1 MAYRGWRRNGTKY
14 NATKVTIDGH
24 TFDSK
29 HEANR
34 YLELKL
40 LERAGEISDLR
51 LQVEYELIP
60 NQYATEERYG
70 KNGRRLKDKEILLE
84 RKCCYVADFVYTDNR
99 TGETVVEDAKSE
111 ITKENKEYII
121 KRKILLW
128 RYGIRI
134 HEV

>member
-14 NATKVTIDGH
+14 NATKVTVDGH

-29 HEANR
+29 KESNR

-40 LERAGEISDLR
+40 LERGKVISNLR
-51 LQVEYELIP
+51 TQVEFELLP

-99 TGETVVEDAKSE
+99 TGETVVEDTKSE
-111 ITKENKEYII
+111 ATRTPEYII
-121 KRKILLW
+121 KRKLMLHK
-128 RYGIRI
+128 YGIRI
-134 HEV
+134 REV

>member
-14 NATKVTIDGH
+14 NATKVEIDGH
-24 TFDSK
+24 KFDSK

-34 YLELKL
+34 YLELKS

-60 NQYATEERYG
+60 NQYTTEERYG

-99 TGETVVEDAKSE
+99 TGETVVEDTKSE
-111 ITKENKEYII
+111 ATRTPEYII
-121 KRKILLW
+121 KRKLLLAK
-128 RYGIRI
+128 YGIRI
-134 HEV
+134 REV

>member
-14 NATKVTIDGH
+14 NATKVEIDGH

-29 HEANR
+29 KESNR

-40 LERAGEISDLR
+40 LERGKVISNLR
-51 LQVEYELIP
+51 TQVEFELLP

-99 TGETVVEDAKSE
+99 TGETVVEDTKSE
-111 ITKENKEYII
+111 ATRTPEYII
-121 KRKILLW
+121 KRKLMLHKH
-128 RYGIRI
+128 GIRI
-134 HEV
+134 REV

>member
-14 NATKVTIDGH
+14 NATKVEIDGH
-24 TFDSK
+24 KFDSK

-60 NQYATEERYG
+60 NQYDIEERYG

-84 RKCCYVADFVYTDNR
+84 RKCCYVADFVYTDSR
-99 TGETVVEDAKSE
+99 TGETVVED
-111 ITKENKEYII
+111 TKGFKTADYIL
-121 KRKILLW
+121 KKKMLL
-128 RYGIRI
+128 YFHGIHI
-134 HEV
+134 VEV

>member
-84 RKCCYVADFVYTDNR
+84 RKCCYVADFVYADNR
-99 TGETVVEDAKSE
+99 TGETVVEDTKSE
-111 ITKENKEYII
+111 ATRTPEYII
-121 KRKILLW
+121 KRKLMLHKH
-128 RYGIRI
+128 GIRI
-134 HEV
+134 REV

>member
-14 NATKVTIDGH
+14 NATKVEIDGH

-99 TGETVVEDAKSE
+99 TGETVVEDSKGFRLE
-111 ITKENKEYII
+111 TYKI
-121 KRKILLW
+121 KKKLMLYV
-128 RYGIRI
+128 YGIRI
-134 HEV
+134 KEV

>member
-1 MAYRGWRRNGTKY
+1 MAYRGWKRNGTKY

-34 YLELKL
+34 YLELKTL
-40 LERAGEISDLR
+40 VRAGEISDLR

-60 NQYATEERYG
+60 NQYITEERYG

-84 RKCCYVADFVYTDNR
+84 RKCCYVADFVYIDNR
-99 TGETVVEDAKSE
+99 SGKTVVEDAKSE
-111 ITKENKEYII
+111 ITRENKEYII
-121 KRKILLW
+121 KRKLMLCVHGIKIL
-128 RYGIRI
+128 
-134 HEV
+134 EV

>member
-14 NATKVTIDGH
+14 NATKVTVDGH

-40 LERAGEISDLR
+40 LERAGEISNLR

-70 KNGRRLKDKEILLE
+70 KNGRRLKPKEVLLE
-84 RKCCYVADFVYTDNR
+84 RKCCYVADFVYTDSK
-99 TGETVVEDAKSE
+99 TGEKVVEDTKSE
-111 ITKENKEYII
+111 ATRTPEYII
-121 KRKILLW
+121 KRKLLLY

-134 HEV
+134 SEV

>member
-1 MAYRGWRRNGTKY
+1 MAYYRGWRRNGTKY

-29 HEANR
+29 KESNR

-40 LERAGEISDLR
+40 LERGKVISDLR
-51 LQVEYELIP
+51 TQVEFELLP

-84 RKCCYVADFVYTDNR
+84 RKCCYVAALTFKAFTLDDFLFSR
-99 TGETVVEDAKSE
+99 
-111 ITKENKEYII
+111 
-121 KRKILLW
+121 L
-128 RYGIRI
+128 
-134 HEV
+134 

>member
-14 NATKVTIDGH
+14 NATKVTVDGH

-29 HEANR
+29 KESNR

-40 LERAGEISDLR
+40 LERGKVISNLR
-51 LQVEYELIP
+51 TQVEFELLP

-99 TGETVVEDAKSE
+99 TGETVVEDTKSE
-111 ITKENKEYII
+111 ATRTPEYII
-121 KRKILLW
+121 KRKLMLHKH
-128 RYGIRI
+128 GIRI
-134 HEV
+134 REV

>member
-40 LERAGEISDLR
+40 LERAGKISDLR

-99 TGETVVEDAKSE
+99 TGETVVEDTKSE
-111 ITKENKEYII
+111 ATRTPEYII
-121 KRKILLW
+121 KRKLMLHK
-128 RYGIRI
+128 YGIKI
-134 HEV
+134 VEV

>member
-40 LERAGEISDLR
+40 LERAGTIADLR
-51 LQVEYELIP
+51 LQVEFELIP

-84 RKCCYVADFVYTDNR
+84 RKCSYVADFVYTDLR
-99 TGETVVEDAKSE
+99 TGKTVVEDSKGMR
-111 ITKENKEYII
+111 TPEYVI
-121 KRKILLW
+121 KRKLMLF
-128 RYGIRI
+128 RYEIPIR
-134 HEV
+134 EV

>member
-14 NATKVTIDGH
+14 NATKITVDGR

-29 HEANR
+29 KEANR

-40 LERAGEISDLR
+40 LERGKVISDLR
-51 LQVEYELIP
+51 TQVEFELLP

-99 TGETVVEDAKSE
+99 TGETVVED
-111 ITKENKEYII
+111 TKGFKTADYIL
-121 KRKILLW
+121 KKKMLL
-128 RYGIRI
+128 YFHGIHI
-134 HEV
+134 VEV

>member
-40 LERAGEISDLR
+40 LERAGEISNLR
-51 LQVEYELIP
+51 LQVEYELLP

-99 TGETVVEDAKSE
+99 TGETVVEDTKSE
-111 ITKENKEYII
+111 ATRTPEYII
-121 KRKILLW
+121 KRKLMLHK
-128 RYGIRI
+128 YGIRI
-134 HEV
+134 REV

>member
-14 NATKVTIDGH
+14 NATKVEIDGH

-60 NQYATEERYG
+60 NQWDIEERYG
-70 KNGRRLKDKEILLE
+70 KNGRRLKPKEVLLE

-99 TGETVVEDAKSE
+99 TDETVVEDTKSKA
-111 ITKENKEYII
+111 TRTPEYII
-121 KRKILLW
+121 KRKLMLHKH
-128 RYGIRI
+128 GIRI
-134 HEV
+134 REV

>member
-14 NATKVTIDGH
+14 NATKVEIDGH

-29 HEANR
+29 KESNR

-40 LERAGEISDLR
+40 LERGKVISDLR
-51 LQVEYELIP
+51 TQVEFELLP

-99 TGETVVEDAKSE
+99 TGETVVED
-111 ITKENKEYII
+111 TKGFKTADYIL
-121 KRKILLW
+121 KKKMLL
-128 RYGIRI
+128 YFHGIHI
-134 HEV
+134 VEV

>member
-14 NATKVTIDGH
+14 NATKVTVDGH

-40 LERAGEISDLR
+40 LERAGTISDLR
-51 LQVEYELIP
+51 LQVEFELIP

-84 RKCCYVADFVYTDNR
+84 RKCSYVADFVYTDLR
-99 TGETVVEDAKSE
+99 TGKIVVEDSKGMR
-111 ITKENKEYII
+111 TPEYVI
-121 KRKILLW
+121 KRKLMLWVHGIKIL
-128 RYGIRI
+128 
-134 HEV
+134 EV